1 MNEDENI
8 GIARAS
14 PALHRVI
21 VKLTWIVYKSDNG
34 IMRVTSASTTI
45 LLVEDD
51 QTIRE
56 LAAAMLAADGYRVL
70 SAATAQD
77 ALDVLARH
85 PDVAL
90 IFSDVQMPRC
100 DGLSMVR
107 QLRRR
112 GIAIPT
118 LLTSGLHTPDPG
130 TLPPRTGFL
139 PKPYRR
145 ADLLAALDRLQTEH

>member
-1 MNEDENI
+1 
-8 GIARAS
+8 
-14 PALHRVI
+14 
-21 VKLTWIVYKSDNG
+21 
-34 IMRVTSASTTI
+34 MRVTSAFTAI

-70 SAATAQD
+70 SAATAQE
-77 ALDVLARH
+77 ALEVLERH
-85 PDVAL
+85 PDVEL

-112 GIAIPT
+112 GIDTPA
-118 LLTSGLHTPDPG
+118 LLTSGMHAPEPWM
-130 TLPPRTGFL
+130 LPAYTGFL

-145 ADLLAALDRLQTEH
+145 ADLLAALDRLQTGT

>member
-1 MNEDENI
+1 M
-8 GIARAS
+8 RA
-14 PALHRVI
+14 
-21 VKLTWIVYKSDNG
+21 
-34 IMRVTSASTTI
+34 TSVSTAI

-70 SAATAQD
+70 SAATAQE
-77 ALDVLARH
+77 ALEVLARH

-112 GIAIPT
+112 GIAIPA
-118 LLTSGLHTPDPG
+118 LLTSGMHTPGPG
-130 TLPPRTGFL
+130 MLPARTGFL

-145 ADLLAALDRLQTEH
+145 TDLLAALDRLQTEH

>member
-1 MNEDENI
+1 
-8 GIARAS
+8 
-14 PALHRVI
+14 
-21 VKLTWIVYKSDNG
+21 
-34 IMRVTSASTTI
+34 MRVTSASTTI

-70 SAATAQD
+70 STATAQE
-77 ALDVLARH
+77 ALAVLERH

-112 GIAIPT
+112 GIVTPA
-118 LLTSGLHTPDPG
+118 LLTSGMHAPEPWM
-130 TLPPRTGFL
+130 LPEHTGFL

-145 ADLLAALDRLQTEH
+145 TDLLAALDRLQTGA

>member
-1 MNEDENI
+1 M
-8 GIARAS
+8 RA
-14 PALHRVI
+14 
-21 VKLTWIVYKSDNG
+21 
-34 IMRVTSASTTI
+34 TSVSTAI

-70 SAATAQD
+70 SAATAQE
-77 ALDVLARH
+77 ALEVLERH
-85 PDVAL
+85 PEVEL
-90 IFSDVQMPRC
+90 IFSDVQTPRC

-112 GIAIPT
+112 GIATPA
-118 LLTSGLHTPDPG
+118 LLTSAMHSPEHWM
-130 TLPPRTGFL
+130 LPAQTGFL

-145 ADLLAALDRLQTEH
+145 ADLLAALDRLQTGS

>member
-1 MNEDENI
+1 M
-8 GIARAS
+8 RA
-14 PALHRVI
+14 
-21 VKLTWIVYKSDNG
+21 
-34 IMRVTSASTTI
+34 TSVSTAI

-70 SAATAQD
+70 SAATAQE
-77 ALDVLARH
+77 ALEVLERH
-85 PDVAL
+85 PDVEL

-112 GIAIPT
+112 GIVIPA
-118 LLTSGLHTPDPG
+118 LLTSGMHAPEPWM
-130 TLPPRTGFL
+130 LPARTGFL

-145 ADLLAALDRLQTEH
+145 TDLLAALDRLQTGR

>member
-1 MNEDENI
+1 
-8 GIARAS
+8 
-14 PALHRVI
+14 
-21 VKLTWIVYKSDNG
+21 
-34 IMRVTSASTTI
+34 MRVTSASTAI

-70 SAATAQD
+70 SAATAQE
-77 ALDVLARH
+77 ALEVLERN
-85 PDVAL
+85 PEVEL

-100 DGLSMVR
+100 DGLGMVR
-107 QLRRR
+107 KLRRR
-112 GIAIPT
+112 GITIPA
-118 LLTSGLHTPDPG
+118 LLTSGMHAPDPG
-130 TLPPRTGFL
+130 MLPPRTGFL

>member
-1 MNEDENI
+1 
-8 GIARAS
+8 
-14 PALHRVI
+14 
-21 VKLTWIVYKSDNG
+21 
-34 IMRVTSASTTI
+34 MRVTSASTTI

-112 GIAIPT
+112 GIAIPA
-118 LLTSGLHTPDPG
+118 LLTSGMHTPDPG

-145 ADLLAALDRLQTEH
+145 TDLLAALDRLQTEH

>member
-1 MNEDENI
+1 
-8 GIARAS
+8 
-14 PALHRVI
+14 
-21 VKLTWIVYKSDNG
+21 
-34 IMRVTSASTTI
+34 MRVTSVSTAI

-70 SAATAQD
+70 SAATAQE
-77 ALDVLARH
+77 ALDVLERH
-85 PDVAL
+85 PEVDV

-100 DGLSMVR
+100 DGLSMMR

-112 GIAIPT
+112 GIATPA
-118 LLTSGLHTPDPG
+118 LLTSGMHAPEPW
-130 TLPPRTGFL
+130 TLPARTGFL

-145 ADLLAALDRLQTEH
+145 TDLLAALDRLQTGT